1 MEMKVY
7 IVFGEY
13 VFNVGV
19 KSIRVYMLALDITND
34 MIVWV
39 YFKPI
44 NQNVFNKL
52 VNGKLALDFF
62 DFSFGLTNTSLVF
75 NPR

>member
-34 MIVWV
+34 RM
-39 YFKPI
+39 
-44 NQNVFNKL
+44 
-52 VNGKLALDFF
+52 
-62 DFSFGLTNTSLVF
+62 GLL
-75 NPR
+75 